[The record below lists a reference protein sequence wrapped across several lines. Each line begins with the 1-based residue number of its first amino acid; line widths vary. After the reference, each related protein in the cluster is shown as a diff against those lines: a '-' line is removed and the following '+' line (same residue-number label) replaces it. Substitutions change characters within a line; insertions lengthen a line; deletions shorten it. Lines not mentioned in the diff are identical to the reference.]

1 MTITENQTLYAHWE
15 KINILSDSND
25 DGEFTV
31 ADVVI
36 LQKWLLDAGNLTNW
50 QNTDLNE
57 DSVINVFDL
66 VMMKRKLI
74 YS

>member
-1 MTITENQTLYAHWE
+1 M
-15 KINILSDSND
+15 SDSND